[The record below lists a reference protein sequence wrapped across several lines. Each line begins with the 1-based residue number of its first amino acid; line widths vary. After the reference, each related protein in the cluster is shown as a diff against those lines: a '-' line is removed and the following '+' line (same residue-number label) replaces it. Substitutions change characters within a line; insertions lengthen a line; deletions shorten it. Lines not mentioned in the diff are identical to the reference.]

1 MDNPMVTI
9 YVQLIKNGLRTI
21 EQIPN
26 TQDNLKESVINKL
39 KEDGFNI

>member
-1 MDNPMVTI
+1 MDNPMIAI
-9 YVQLIKNGLRTI
+9 YVNLVKNGLRTI
-21 EQIPN
+21 EQIPV